1 VFYHQSA
8 PDGAPVG
15 GGAAGDNGQV
25 QARLAVLGA
34 TGSIGRQAI
43 EVATAH
49 RDRLRLVG
57 LSCRTSA
64 EACDALA
71 RDARARVVVAERDGD
86 DAVIDLV
93 RADDVDVVVVG
104 IPGIAALRPTLA
116 ALDAGKTVAIAAKE
130 VLVVGG
136 HLVRER
142 ARQGAGERLR
152 PVDSEHCALWQCLR
166 GEDLDTVE
174 SVTLTASGGPF
185 RDTPLEALP
194 GMSAERAL
202 QHPTWHMGPK
212 VTVDSATLVNKGYE
226 VIEAHWLFD
235 LPYTAVNAVIHPQSL
250 VHALVRFAD
259 GSVKAQLAD
268 PDMRLPIQYALLY
281 PERLESP
288 VRRLELRDL
297 SFLPIDPAR
306 YPCYTIVLEAASQG
320 PAAMIAVN
328 AADEIA
334 VERFLHGDL
343 AFTAI
348 AGVLERALGIA
359 SRSPLGAAPD
369 LASILAFDREVR
381 RELTAKAMV

>member
-1 VFYHQSA
+1 
-8 PDGAPVG
+8 
-15 GGAAGDNGQV
+15 
-25 QARLAVLGA
+25 
-34 TGSIGRQAI
+34 
-43 EVATAH
+43 
-49 RDRLRLVG
+49 
-57 LSCRTSA
+57 
-64 EACDALA
+64 
-71 RDARARVVVAERDGD
+71 
-86 DAVIDLV
+86 
-93 RADDVDVVVVG
+93 
-104 IPGIAALRPTLA
+104 
-116 ALDAGKTVAIAAKE
+116 
-130 VLVVGG
+130 
-136 HLVRER
+136 
-142 ARQGAGERLR
+142 
-152 PVDSEHCALWQCLR
+152 
-166 GEDLDTVE
+166 
-174 SVTLTASGGPF
+174 
-185 RDTPLEALP
+185 
-194 GMSAERAL
+194 M
-202 QHPTWHMGPK
+202 
-212 VTVDSATLVNKGYE
+212 TVDSATLVNKGYE

-320 PAAMIAVN
+320 PASMIAVN

>member
-1 VFYHQSA
+1 MFYHQSA
-8 PDGAPVG
+8 LGGAPVG

-25 QARLAVLGA
+25 QARIAVLGA

-43 EVATAH
+43 EVAAAH

-57 LSCRTSA
+57 LSCRTRA

-71 RDARARVVVAERDGD
+71 RDERARVVVAERDGD
-86 DAVIDLV
+86 EAIIDLS
-93 RADDVDVVVVG
+93 RADDVDLVVIG

-116 ALDAGKTVAIAAKE
+116 ALDAGKAVAIAAKE

-136 HLVRER
+136 HLVR
-142 ARQGAGERLR
+142 ARVRRGAGERLR
-152 PVDSEHCALWQCLR
+152 PIDSEHCALWQCLR
-166 GEDLDTVE
+166 GEDLATVE

-202 QHPTWHMGPK
+202 QHPTWQMGPK
-212 VTVDSATLVNKGYE
+212 VTIDSATLVNKGYE

-235 LPYTAVNAVIHPQSL
+235 LPYSAVNAVIHPQSL

-288 VRRLELRDL
+288 ARRLELHDL
-297 SFLPIDPAR
+297 SFNPIDPAR
-306 YPCYTIVLEAASQG
+306 YPCYEIVLEAALQG
-320 PAAMIAVN
+320 AAATIAVN

-343 AFTAI
+343 TFTAI
-348 AGVLERALGIA
+348 AGVLDRALGIA
-359 SRSPLGAAPD
+359 SRSSLGATPD
-369 LASILAFDREVR
+369 LATILGFDREVR
-381 RELTAKAMV
+381 RELAAKALA